1 MAQDTPIAVRTSS
14 AKRTYTAM
22 AGRNDPGS
30 EDENAAAASL
40 PLALALPN
48 PNVVA
53 ALRHYGTKKRLCP
66 EQLIE
71 LENTLKDLAPLREA
85 KAMANMFA
93 LTNLLEEIVASKPA
107 FELSADLEVL
117 FFALFCLD
125 SLLIH
130 DYRLTF
136 QNMPPAILLSEK
148 LNTYKGEGPKTIL
161 LEVIKRFRFGIPDR
175 LEQVPADWA
184 KVVSYCEYVLTQRRL
199 KTKKTIKASLG
210 PTTDP
215 KTKVVTYAP
224 NSQHQ
229 NIFDLTT
236 AVVKGTS
243 CSVSVALCSHVALM
257 RKVYLKYPN
266 TNFWDQLDVKLEEI
280 RTTADGDPHK
290 VIRAFRHALERDQE
304 KHGKKTYKD
313 TDIQERV
320 DDFQQK
326 VDDIISIGAM
336 NAATPSQEVAT
347 TGADEA

>member
-1 MAQDTPIAVRTSS
+1 
-14 AKRTYTAM
+14 M

-30 EDENAAAASL
+30 EDENATAASL

-53 ALRHYGTKKRLCP
+53 ALRHYGTKKRLRP

-71 LENTLKDLAPLREA
+71 LENTLKDPAPLREA
-85 KAMANMFA
+85 KAMANTFA

-107 FELSADLEVL
+107 FELSADLETNISKY
-117 FFALFCLD
+117 A
-125 SLLIH
+125 
-130 DYRLTF
+130 
-136 QNMPPAILLSEK
+136 PAILLSEK
-148 LNTYKGEGPKTIL
+148 LNTYKGEGPKTML
-161 LEVIKRFRFGIPDR
+161 LEVIKRFRFGIPDG

-184 KVVSYCEYVLTQRRL
+184 KVVSYCEYALTQRRS

-243 CSVSVALCSHVALM
+243 CSVSVALYLVQ

-266 TNFWDQLDVKLEEI
+266 ANFWDQLDVKLEEI

-304 KHGKKTYKD
+304 KHGEKTYKD

-336 NAATPSQEVAT
+336 DAATAGQEVAT